1 MLKISI
7 FLRISGVD
15 REEARYLQSAYDQR
29 RRTTH
34 VTWSRDKI
42 VSKPLTNT
50 PTRLL
55 CFAHNPMRLQC
66 LQCLQYLLCL
76 QCLHYILL
84 CLQCLQGFLYACHAH
99 SHHARQP
106 NCTPAPLTV
115 QLLCIKHQPLA
126 PAAVHYVWITTLLGW
141 AVWGFMEAKGVRGKN
156 LVIRAFCRHEGQ
168 LSACEGLQFTL
179 SDW

>member
-7 FLRISGVD
+7 FLRISGVN

-50 PTRLL
+50 PSRLL

-66 LQCLQYLLCL
+66 LQCL
-76 QCLHYILL
+76 HYLL

-115 QLLCIKHQPLA
+115 QPLCIKHQPLA

-156 LVIRAFCRHEGQ
+156 LVIRAFCRQEGQ